1 MASVGANRTCS
12 GIYFLCSGPDVVY
25 VGQSVRVVSRVAEHI
40 STRGDQFDHDRVYFL
55 PCPTHALDEVE
66 RRFIRMLM
74 PRLNRTVYSTAAK
87 AEVDPEKFRHEQ
99 EVLAQLRAAR
109 ESLK

>member
-1 MASVGANRTCS
+1 MLR
-12 GIYFLCSGPDVVY
+12 
-25 VGQSVRVVSRVAEHI
+25 
-40 STRGDQFDHDRVYFL
+40 
-55 PCPTHALDEVE
+55 CPTHALDEVE